1 MIAIIRL
8 LMMGI
13 FILLSSIVLL
23 LVCLLRP
30 RNVMNVHFAAHLYSK
45 IAWLLGVKITITGKE
60 NIPSGSCVY
69 VANHQS
75 NYDIFFL
82 TAAVPPGAVSIGK
95 KSILYFPF
103 FGLIYWLSGNIFI
116 ERGNRIKAIQALQK
130 TKEKMLRENIS
141 VWLFPE
147 GTRNYSKG
155 LKPFKTGAFHLARD
169 AGLPLVPVSASN
181 YYGSFKLN
189 RINNGEIIVRFLPPV
204 PKEIIATQ
212 PVREV
217 VATVYKQMSTEIAA
231 LDKELSLTGEDILRR
246 REH

>member
-1 MIAIIRL
+1 MIAIARL
-8 LMMGI
+8 IFMGI
-13 FILLSSIVLL
+13 FIVLSSIVVLF
-23 LVCLLRP
+23 VCLFRP
-30 RNVMNVHFAAHLYSK
+30 RNIMNVHFAARLYSK
-45 IAWLLGVKITITGKE
+45 ISWLLGVKIIVTGRG

-116 ERGNRIKAIQALQK
+116 ERGNKIKAMQALKK
-130 TKEKMLRENIS
+130 TKERMLKENMS

-147 GTRNYSKG
+147 GTRNYGKG
-155 LKPFKTGAFHLARD
+155 LRPFKTGAFHLARN

-189 RINNGEIIVRFLPPV
+189 KIDNGEVIIKFLPPV
-204 PKEIIATQ
+204 PHEIIATL

-217 VATVYKQMSTEIAA
+217 VATVYAQMSTEIET
-231 LDKELSLTGEDILRR
+231 LDKELIPSGEDFLR
-246 REH
+246 

>member
-1 MIAIIRL
+1 MIAIVRL
-8 LMMGI
+8 IVMGI
-13 FILLSSIVLL
+13 FILLSSVVVL

-30 RNVMNVHFAAHLYSK
+30 RNVMNVHFAAQLYSK
-45 IAWLLGVKITITGKE
+45 ISWLLGVKITVTGRE
-60 NIPSGSCVY
+60 NIPAGSCVY

-116 ERGNRIKAIQALQK
+116 ERGNKIKALQK
-130 TKEKMLRENIS
+130 TKERMLKENMS

-147 GTRNYSKG
+147 GTRNYSQG
-155 LKPFKTGAFHLARD
+155 LKPFKSGAFHLARN
-169 AGLPLVPVSASN
+169 AGLPVVPVCASN
-181 YYGSFKLN
+181 YYGNFRLN
-189 RINNGEIIVRFLPPV
+189 RINNGEIIIRFLPQV
-204 PKEIIATQ
+204 SKETIATQ

-217 VATVYKQMSTEIAA
+217 IATVCQRMSAEITA
-231 LDKELSLTGEDILRR
+231 LDKELNLSGENIVSQK
-246 REH
+246 EH

>member
-1 MIAIIRL
+1 MVAIVRL
-8 LMMGI
+8 ILMGI
-13 FILLSSIVLL
+13 FIVLSSIVVL
-23 LVCLLRP
+23 LVCLFRP
-30 RNVMNVHFAAHLYSK
+30 RNIMNVHFAARLYSK
-45 IAWLLGVKITITGKE
+45 ISWLLGVKITVTGRG
-60 NIPSGSCVY
+60 NIPSGSCVF

-116 ERGNRIKAIQALQK
+116 ERGNKIKAMQALQK
-130 TKEKMLRENIS
+130 TKERMLKDNIS

-155 LKPFKTGAFHLARD
+155 LKPFNTGAFHLARN
-169 AGLPLVPVSASN
+169 AGFPLVPVSASN

-189 RINNGEIIVRFLPPV
+189 KIDNGEVIIKFLPAV
-204 PKEIIATQ
+204 PHEIIATL

-217 VATVYKQMSTEIAA
+217 VATVYAQMSTEIETF
-231 LDKELSLTGEDILRR
+231 DKELIPSGEDFFKVEER
-246 REH
+246 

>member
-1 MIAIIRL
+1 MIAIVRL
-8 LMMGI
+8 ILMGV
-13 FILLSSIVLL
+13 FILLSSVVVLFI
-23 LVCLLRP
+23 CLLRP
-30 RNVMNVHFAAHLYSK
+30 RNVMNVHFAAQLYSK
-45 IAWLLGVKITITGKE
+45 MSWLLGVEITIIGRE

-116 ERGNRIKAIQALQK
+116 ERGNKVRAMQALQK
-130 TKEKMLRENIS
+130 AKEKMLRNNIS

-147 GTRNYSKG
+147 GTRNYGKG
-155 LKPFKTGAFHLARD
+155 LKPFKTGAFHLARN
-169 AGLPLVPVSASN
+169 AGLCLVPVSVSN
-181 YYGSFKLN
+181 YYGCFNLN
-189 RINNGEIIVRFLPPV
+189 RFNNGKIIIRFLPPV

-212 PVREV
+212 PVRDV
-217 VATVYKQMSTEIAA
+217 VADVYEKMNTEIAA
-231 LDKELSLTGEDILRR
+231 LDKELSMSSNQVSRQENY
-246 REH
+246 